1 MSPDLVDLVSVCKSA
16 GWLPKIC
23 CMDKN
28 FAFGSTDLFKKKKI
42 LILLIVNSLLCF
54 KKWKGCDCTLKS
66 N

>member
-28 FAFGSTDLFKKKKI
+28 FAFGSTDLFKKKKDSN
-42 LILLIVNSLLCF
+42 IVNSKQFALLQ
-54 KKWKGCDCTLKS
+54 KVERL
-66 N
+66 